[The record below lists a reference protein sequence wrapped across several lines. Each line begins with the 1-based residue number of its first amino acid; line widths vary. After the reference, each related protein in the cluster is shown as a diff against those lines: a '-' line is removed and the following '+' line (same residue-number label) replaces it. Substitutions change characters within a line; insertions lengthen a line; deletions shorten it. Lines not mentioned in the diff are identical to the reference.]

1 MGEAGVKNY
10 RVRFMPWALVL
21 LALIML
27 PNLFWFA
34 APAETDALKQTT
46 ELPWL
51 DAVQMGLQA
60 IMIGCLCMLENTKAK
75 PLRLRSPL
83 IAAALACCAA
93 YYAFWFVYFHGT
105 ANAPV
110 LLALCLFP
118 SAAFLL
124 YGADRR
130 NVPGIVAGVGFS
142 VCHLAVTL
150 MRL

>member
-1 MGEAGVKNY
+1 MKNY
-10 RVRFMPWALVL
+10 RVRFMRWALAL
-21 LALIML
+21 FALIML

-34 APAETDALKQTT
+34 APAEHDALKQTT

-51 DAVQMGLQA
+51 DALQMGFQV

-75 PLRLRSPL
+75 SFQLRRPP
-83 IAAALACCAA
+83 IAAAVICCAA
-93 YYAFWFVYFHGT
+93 YYVFWVVYFSGRV
-105 ANAPV
+105 NALV

-130 NVPGIVAGVGFS
+130 NVPGIVASVGFS

>member
-10 RVRFMPWALVL
+10 RVRFMPWALAL
-21 LALIML
+21 FGLIML

-34 APAETDALKQTT
+34 VPAEHDALKQTT

-51 DAVQMGLQA
+51 DTVQMAFQA
-60 IMIGCLCMLENTKAK
+60 VMIGCLCMLENTQAK
-75 PLRLRSPL
+75 PFRLRSPL
-83 IAAALACCAA
+83 VMAVLVCCGI
-93 YYAFWFVYFHGT
+93 YYAFWAAYFCGSV
-105 ANAPV
+105 NALV

-124 YGADRR
+124 YAADRR
-130 NVPGIVAGVGFS
+130 NVPGIITGVGFAA
-142 VCHLAVTL
+142 CHLAMTL